1 MFRPLALFLGLRYT
15 RAKRRNGFISVIS
28 LFSILG
34 VAVGVT
40 ALITVLSVMNG
51 FEKELRDRILGMASH
66 AIITTR
72 DERLE
77 DWERIASQALE
88 HPDVVGIAPYVRGE
102 VMLSANGNVSGSL
115 LRGVNPAREP
125 AVSDIQ
131 QYLDGEGLAELAAGE
146 YRLLIGRELAR
157 VLDVVPGDRVTV
169 ITPEASYTAVGVIPR
184 VKRFTV
190 ADVFEVGMHDYDRGL
205 VLVHIDDASR
215 LLRLGEG
222 VTGVRLKLDD
232 LFKAPR
238 VVREIAIAQ
247 QAGLWISD
255 WTRQHANFF
264 RAIQMEKT
272 AMFVILTLIVAVAA
286 FNIISTLV
294 MVVTDKQS
302 DIAVLRTL
310 GASPASIMRVF
321 IVQGTLIGLL
331 GTALGVLGGVSLAS
345 NVETLVPWIEQQ
357 FRVDILPGDVYYLT
371 ELPSQMLWSDVGRIS
386 GVAFGLSVLATLYPA
401 WRAAR
406 TQPVEAL
413 RYE

>member
-247 QAGLWISD
+247 KAGLWISD